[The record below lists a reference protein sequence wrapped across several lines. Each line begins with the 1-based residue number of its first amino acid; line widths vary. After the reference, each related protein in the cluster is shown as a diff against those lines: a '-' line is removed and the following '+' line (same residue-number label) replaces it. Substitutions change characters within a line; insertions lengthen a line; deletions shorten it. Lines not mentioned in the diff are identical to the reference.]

1 MAKNMH
7 FFREETV
14 ALAKQQ
20 DIRFDTQLPRIYN
33 DVFSIDKYASLNI
46 QNLELHVGH
55 YETDTT

>member
-1 MAKNMH
+1 MH